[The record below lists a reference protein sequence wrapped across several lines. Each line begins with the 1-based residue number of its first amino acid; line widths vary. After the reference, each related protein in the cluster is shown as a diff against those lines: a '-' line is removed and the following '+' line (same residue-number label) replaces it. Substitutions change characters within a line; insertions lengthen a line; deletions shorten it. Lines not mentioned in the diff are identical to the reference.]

1 MSTNFIFF
9 YSAMILLF
17 RLCEKSVIEHELY
30 VTLILDKGCGDALN
44 VCRVS
49 PRVGVVTVIETS
61 QLIG

>member
-1 MSTNFIFF
+1 
-9 YSAMILLF
+9 MILLF